1 MTTYSLLTVQ
11 HGGKNMKQQN
21 MKGLKWGILMGAFLI
36 GSPGL
41 GEAQLKPT
49 VDEHI
54 PVYHAS
60 IPVSGKI
67 SVIGSN
73 TMKTIL
79 EKWQDKLREVQP
91 GLVLTLQ
98 TEGSNTGAEAL
109 VSGKV
114 QIAAMSR
121 TLTSEEIDQF
131 TKTLGYPPIAVP
143 VAVDA
148 LAVFVHNENPID
160 QITLQ
165 QLDAVFSKERRR
177 GALESLDRW
186 EQLGVTGSWGQKSIH
201 AHVRDSVSGTHQFF
215 KELVLI
221 GGNDNEKVI
230 VEPGAASVV
239 AAIMKDPQA
248 IGYSGIG
255 YHTSK
260 VKPLRIATKNGGP
273 FVEATFE
280 SATNG
285 TYPLRR
291 LLYLYVNQPS
301 QGEPSPVVS
310 EIIKFAVSQSG
321 QQAVVKAGFYPLPVK
336 DLIELSA
343 IWSGL
348 NKAAAMNGAA
358 PGAN

>member
-1 MTTYSLLTVQ
+1 
-11 HGGKNMKQQN
+11 MKQ
-21 MKGLKWGILMGAFLI
+21 KSRKKFTWGILLGAFLI
-36 GSPGL
+36 GSPVI

-60 IPVSGKI
+60 IPVSGKV

-91 GLVLTLQ
+91 GLVMTLQ
-98 TEGSNTGAEAL
+98 TEGSNMGVEAF
-109 VSGKV
+109 VNGKV

-121 TLTSEEIDQF
+121 PLTPEEIDKF

-148 LAVFVHNENPID
+148 LAVFVNNENPID
-160 QITLQ
+160 QVTLQ

-186 EQLGVTGSWGQKSIH
+186 EQLGVAGSLGREPIH
-201 AHVRDSVSGTHQFF
+201 VYVRDSVSGTHQFF
-215 KELVLI
+215 KELVEL
-221 GGNDNEKVI
+221 GGNEKESAVI
-230 VEPGAASVV
+230 EPGAASVV
-239 AAIMKDPQA
+239 SAIMKDPYA

-255 YHTSK
+255 YRTSK
-260 VKPLRIATKNGGP
+260 VKPLRIASKQGEP

-321 QQAVVKAGFYPLPVK
+321 QKAVVQAGFYPLPVK

-343 IWSGL
+343 SWSGMD
-348 NKAAAMNGAA
+348 KAAAMKGAA
-358 PGAN
+358 PGTN

>member
-1 MTTYSLLTVQ
+1 
-11 HGGKNMKQQN
+11 MKQHS

-36 GSPGL
+36 GSPGI

-54 PVYHAS
+54 PVYRAS
-60 IPVSGKI
+60 IPVSGKV

-91 GLVLTLQ
+91 GLALTLQ
-98 TEGSNTGAEAL
+98 TEGSSTGAEAL

-121 TLTSEEIDQF
+121 TLTSEEIDRF

-148 LAVFVHNENPID
+148 LAVFVNNENPID
-160 QITLQ
+160 QVTLQ

-177 GALESLDRW
+177 GAPESLDRW
-186 EQLGVTGSWGQKSIH
+186 EQLGVAGSWGREFIH
-201 AHVRDSVSGTHQFF
+201 VHVRDAVSGTHQFF
-215 KELVLI
+215 KDLVEL
-221 GGNDNEKVI
+221 GGIDKETTI

-239 AAIMKDPQA
+239 AAIMKDPYA

-255 YHTSK
+255 YRTSQ
-260 VKPLRIATKNGGP
+260 VKPLRIAMKNGEP
-273 FVEATFE
+273 SVEATFE
-280 SATNG
+280 TATNG

-291 LLYLYVNQPS
+291 LLYLYVNQPP
-301 QGEPSPVVS
+301 QGERSPVVS
-310 EIIKFAVSQSG
+310 EFIKFAVSRNG

-343 IWSGL
+343 SWSGL
-348 NKAAAMNGAA
+348 NKAAAMKGTA
-358 PGAN
+358 PGTN